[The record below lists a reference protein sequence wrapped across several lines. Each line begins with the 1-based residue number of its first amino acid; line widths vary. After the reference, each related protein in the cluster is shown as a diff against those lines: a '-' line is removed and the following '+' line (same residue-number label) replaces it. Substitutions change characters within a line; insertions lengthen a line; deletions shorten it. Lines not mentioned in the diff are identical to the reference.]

1 MIKVFFELIGA
12 SRENFLPPPPPTEAS
27 PSYLDLPLL
36 SSKSFFFISLETVAD
51 VDDVLGEMFLEEI
64 QPTEEQLI
72 VSIHVH
78 VCTTQ

>member
-1 MIKVFFELIGA
+1 MTKLPNECCMLFLSGDNYFNLKVL
-12 SRENFLPPPPPTEAS
+12 
-27 PSYLDLPLL
+27 
-36 SSKSFFFISLETVAD
+36 FFISLETVAD

-78 VCTTQ
+78 VCTVQ

>member
-12 SRENFLPPPPPTEAS
+12 SRENFLPPPQLKPHPPTWICHHFNQNNS
-27 PSYLDLPLL
+27 
-36 SSKSFFFISLETVAD
+36 FISLETVAD

>member
-1 MIKVFFELIGA
+1 MKKVSLK
-12 SRENFLPPPPPTEAS
+12 LKTHPPACICHHFHQNNS
-27 PSYLDLPLL
+27 
-36 SSKSFFFISLETVAD
+36 FFISLETVAD

-78 VCTTQ
+78 VCTVQ